1 MKSSVIIL
9 IIIGFIFINISELF
23 AQAEGVKLNQV
34 ELMKQ
39 FVGTWKGEFGDGIQI
54 ISKNK
59 EFSNGLL
66 CTSDIIKN
74 GKTIESM
81 VQLFGYDEK
90 VDKFIIAELKESK
103 SVIEICSAWF
113 STSTKGEI
121 VITNPKN
128 AQFSFV
134 FEFKTSDRILQQ
146 AIQDGKIVN
155 EILLIKENNN

>member
-1 MKSSVIIL
+1 MKSSLNIL
-9 IIIGFIFINISELF
+9 IIIGFILINISELF
-23 AQAEGVKLNQV
+23 TQTEGVKLNQV

-39 FVGTWKGEFGDGIQI
+39 FIGTWKGEFGEGIQI

-59 EFSNGLL
+59 EFSNGLI
-66 CTSDIIKN
+66 CTSDIVKD
-74 GKTIESM
+74 GKTIESV

-113 STSTKGEI
+113 TTPTKGEI
-121 VITNPKN
+121 IITNPEN
-128 AQFSFV
+128 APFRFA
-134 FEFKTSDRILQQ
+134 FEFKTSDTILQH

-155 EILLIKENNN
+155 EILLIRENNN